1 MTINHFLKRLFNLL
15 SLLFQS
21 SRILLMKKKNLFIL
35 YLKQTSD
42 NRMVK
47 VKLFN
52 LSINLPKVIFYFYNY
67 FHIHIYLDIYQ
78 NFLN

>member
-1 MTINHFLKRLFNLL
+1 MTINNFLKRLFNLL

-52 LSINLPKVIFYFYNY
+52 LSINLPKVFFYFYNY